1 MMPKHVL
8 AFVEWNEFRRGG
20 RTSRPERSFFY
31 ALAVPHLHE
40 RVGNG
45 GNLWVITRRPGTR
58 RYSLAYKLVN
68 CRVQNDVPVY
78 IQQAYGSSSKK
89 GGHAAPLKKRELQLV
104 VSHDW
109 EACEHYPEND
119 VTDVLL
125 RLEFVTGKPMRECR
139 NIGTKIL
146 GLPELRPPC
155 APLLEAFALNLL
167 KERVVFLSYPRAN
180 KSLADRLVGEL
191 GKRDVVVH
199 RDVEYLLPSEP
210 WAEALERVIRGCDLF
225 LVLLTDKAATAKWVP
240 REVAW
245 ALEEIEHGG
254 CVSRILPLRV
264 DNAGWD
270 AFPELHQFH
279 AFELTRTPSQERF
292 GALARSL
299 SGLSRRRIVGWGR
312 DRLSKNGT

>member
-45 GNLWVITRRPGTR
+45 GTLWVITRRPGTR

-146 GLPELRPPC
+146 YVKGSERGQVCSWLLSSCRGRCRQIDLPPTHGEARKGKGAVTAIISHLAETPTAVRDPASTLIPVWPLAPRPRW
-155 APLLEAFALNLL
+155 AP
-167 KERVVFLSYPRAN
+167 S
-180 KSLADRLVGEL
+180 
-191 GKRDVVVH
+191 
-199 RDVEYLLPSEP
+199 
-210 WAEALERVIRGCDLF
+210 
-225 LVLLTDKAATAKWVP
+225 
-240 REVAW
+240 
-245 ALEEIEHGG
+245 
-254 CVSRILPLRV
+254 
-264 DNAGWD
+264 
-270 AFPELHQFH
+270 
-279 AFELTRTPSQERF
+279 
-292 GALARSL
+292 ARRSP
-299 SGLSRRRIVGWGR
+299 GRRIG
-312 DRLSKNGT
+312 